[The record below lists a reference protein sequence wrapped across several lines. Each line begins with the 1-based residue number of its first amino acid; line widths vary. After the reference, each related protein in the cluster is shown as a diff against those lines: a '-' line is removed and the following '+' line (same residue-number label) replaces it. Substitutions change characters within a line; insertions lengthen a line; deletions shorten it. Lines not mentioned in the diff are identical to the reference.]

1 MEGLHAEHAKLLA
14 MSLVSPLQQRECLG
28 TPGSNV
34 EKEMTPKAKMAT
46 PTDKCV
52 EHSERW
58 DAQTSSQISAHP
70 KYPAPAPDRVPVSRE
85 NELYFV
91 PHRLRLPYFTPICSG
106 TENCRHCVKAIF
118 QAEHFKPE
126 QEPL

>member
-34 EKEMTPKAKMAT
+34 EKEMTPKVKMAT

-52 EHSERW
+52 EHSEKW

-70 KYPAPAPDRVPVSRE
+70 KCRAPAAERVPVSGE
-85 NELYFV
+85 NESYV
-91 PHRLRLPYFTPICSG
+91 VSWTQIAIPHTNLQRYRELSILRESDLSG
-106 TENCRHCVKAIF
+106 
-118 QAEHFKPE
+118 
-126 QEPL
+126 